1 MSNHK
6 LCYTIMCNVYKL
18 STCSSCRQSRWS
30 SLYQCLTFSALWFIR
45 YIKFTLSDKMSS
57 NYHCWRNW
65 DYQVYFNVCRLAFVD
80 CWIWI
85 NCDVTAT
92 DHSFT
97 PSTPHALSTM
107 VCPLGRWP
115 CTAMWWADFPSPL
128 SLSYTRPF
136 EEAIFWLMSSNPIA
150 LFGSSSTAGGFTHAT
165 QVNQN
170 DPRSTY
176 WSFPKRQNPTEPGRL
191 GDIQHAQIHH
201 LV

>member
-30 SLYQCLTFSALWFIR
+30 SLYQCLTFSAFWFIR

-92 DHSFT
+92 DHSFS
-97 PSTPHALSTM
+97 PAHPMLLAQWF
-107 VCPLGRWP
+107 VPLVAGPVQP
-115 CTAMWWADFPSPL
+115 CGELISHPPCL
-128 SLSYTRPF
+128 YL
-136 EEAIFWLMSSNPIA
+136 
-150 LFGSSSTAGGFTHAT
+150 THGLLKKPYS
-165 QVNQN
+165 
-170 DPRSTY
+170 D
-176 WSFPKRQNPTEPGRL
+176 WC
-191 GDIQHAQIHH
+191 
-201 LV
+201 LVTL